1 MSSPTRQPHLV
12 LFDDG
17 EGGLRRLQQQLPLRV
32 LLHHI
37 DLQSERACWYLPV
50 PKYITVVKHTPP
62 IHAAASY
69 SHRGPLWLAAIG
81 RR

>member
-1 MSSPTRQPHLV
+1 MSSPTRRPHLV

-37 DLQSERACWYLPV
+37 DLQSERACWYLPIGTRI
-50 PKYITVVKHTPP
+50 YHNCEA
-62 IHAAASY
+62 HAANPCCSE
-69 SHRGPLWLAAIG
+69 L
-81 RR
+81 